1 MKFQINPGFASKM
14 NWMNQEPG
22 IANQYRSFSVGEGV
36 GG

>member
-1 MKFQINPGFASKM
+1 MKSQINPGFASKL

-22 IANQYRSFSVGEGV
+22 IATQYCSFSFGEGV